1 MTDLNYAVYS
11 FVALFLIVD
20 PITNVPV
27 FHSLLDTY
35 STSDRRQMIRRSVT
49 IAASVVI
56 FFTIGGNQIFRFLG
70 IELYSFRIAGGIL
83 LFIIAIEMLFGTKTK
98 TESTKEE
105 TRDAALRDDIVV
117 MPMAIPL
124 LAGPG
129 TITMSIVLFNQAE
142 NSVDAAVLFANIV
155 LVFAVSYIILARSG
169 VVFKLLGTTGT
180 KVVMRLM
187 GLLLATI
194 AVQFI
199 ITGISEAIMEAAHG

>member
-27 FHSLLDTY
+27 FHSLLETY
-35 STSDRRQMIRRSVT
+35 STDDRRQMIRRSVT

-56 FFTIGGNQIFRFLG
+56 FSTIGGNHIFRFLG

-83 LFIIAIEMLFGTKTK
+83 LFIIAIEMLFGTKTR

-105 TRDAALRDDIVV
+105 ARDAALRDDIVV
-117 MPMAIPL
+117 VPMAIPL

-129 TITMSIVLFNQAE
+129 AITMSIVLFNQAE

-169 VVFKLLGTTGT
+169 VVFKLLGATGT